1 MTWPGALGAIMVT
14 STSGGGTTWLKWMLK
29 PCANMSIL
37 PLPRPPLI
45 SVSNTC
51 RWLWSGSRIMITSA
65 ICAASLTVATFSPSF
80 SAFAQ
85 LFEPL

>member
-1 MTWPGALGAIMVT
+1 MLT

-29 PCANMSIL
+29 PWANISIL

-45 SVSNTC
+45 SRSKTS
-51 RWLWSGSRIMITSA
+51 RWLWSGSRIITMLA
-65 ICAASLTVATFSPSF
+65 IWAASFTVATRSPSA
-80 SAFAQ
+80 SALLQ